1 MTSGLDGEPDQPRPL
16 PPPGLRSSLRSR
28 YLLGSR
34 GPRQE
39 LTVALLLGAVGAGLI
54 FLATRQGWAHVR
66 TIPPKPL
73 PASLVT
79 VTGAALVPYA
89 DALVLAGLATLAA
102 ILATRRIV
110 RRLAGGLL
118 AVTGAA
124 LAASAFTLTPASA
137 ISAATSN
144 ATPETAAAGSVMAGS
159 GAAQGS
165 APNVA
170 GAASHVTFGAG
181 GWQALVVVGAILM
194 ISAGGLVAWRAGRMA
209 VMSSRYDAPT
219 GAARA
224 PSTGPD
230 GPAEPAAT
238 ALTAGAADAAG
249 APEPARVDA
258 ASAWEALTRGEDPT
272 VVTKRGASA

>member
-1 MTSGLDGEPDQPRPL
+1 MTSGLEAEPDRPRPL
-16 PPPGLRSSLRSR
+16 QGLRGS
-28 YLLGSR
+28 LGSR
-34 GPRQE
+34 GSRQE
-39 LTVALLLGAVGAGLI
+39 LTVTLLLGAVGAGLI

-102 ILATRRIV
+102 ILATRRLV

-118 AVTGAA
+118 AVIGAA
-124 LAASAFTLTPASA
+124 LAASAFTLSAASA
-137 ISAATSN
+137 ISAASSN
-144 ATPETAAAGSVMAGS
+144 ATPETAPAGSVMAGS
-159 GAAQGS
+159 GTVQAG

-170 GAASHVTFGAG
+170 GAVSHVTFGAG
-181 GWQALVVVGAILM
+181 SWQALVVVGAIAM
-194 ISAGGLVAWRAGRMA
+194 IGAGVLVAWRADRMA

-219 GAARA
+219 AAGRA
-224 PSTGPD
+224 RSSTLD
-230 GPAEPAAT
+230 DVAEPAAS
-238 ALTAGAADAAG
+238 AAPARPGRSAGAA
-249 APEPARVDA
+249 EPGRVDA

-272 VVTKRGASA
+272 TVTNHTARA

>member
-1 MTSGLDGEPDQPRPL
+1 MTSGLDGEPGRSVRSGSPPSQRRPSF
-16 PPPGLRSSLRSR
+16 LR
-28 YLLGSR
+28 SR

-39 LTVALLLGAVGAGLI
+39 LTVTLVLGAAGAGLI
-54 FLATRQGWAHVR
+54 FLATRQGWAQVR
-66 TIPPKPL
+66 TVPPKPL

-102 ILATRRIV
+102 ILATRRMV

-118 AVTGAA
+118 AIIGIA

-137 ISAATSN
+137 VSAATSS
-144 ATPETAAAGSVMAGS
+144 ATPETATAGSVMAGT
-159 GAAQGS
+159 GTVQAG

-170 GAASHVTFGAG
+170 GAASHVTFGAA
-181 GWQALVVVGAILM
+181 GWQALVVVGAIVM
-194 ISAGGLVAWRAGRMA
+194 VVAGALVAWRAERMA

-219 GAARA
+219 APATAQAPAAPASTAPAAR
-224 PSTGPD
+224 S
-230 GPAEPAAT
+230 
-238 ALTAGAADAAG
+238 AGAADTA
-249 APEPARVDA
+249 ESARVDS

-272 VVTKRGASA
+272 AVTNHSARG